1 MNRLLLLSSSQSVDG
16 FTLNSLHQ
24 YEPVFRSVI
33 VKLVEGIG
41 CNQLIHLWG
50 LYSIINKMF
59 SDTIFVMGTVFV
71 PASFSDYAVINYV
84 DIIVAPDGSAFNDCH
99 QKFKDQAIR
108 HISQI

>member
-1 MNRLLLLSSSQSVDG
+1 
-16 FTLNSLHQ
+16 
-24 YEPVFRSVI
+24 
-33 VKLVEGIG
+33 
-41 CNQLIHLWG
+41 
-50 LYSIINKMF
+50 
-59 SDTIFVMGTVFV
+59 MGTVFV